1 MTPDLLQD
9 FGAAIEQIK
18 ADPEVRCVII
28 TGKGSSFCAGAD
40 FRNRASTA
48 DTERFMSPWEKSLY
62 NTYGHF
68 AKVLDIEVPT
78 IAAMNGH
85 AIGGGL
91 GLALVCDMRVAN
103 SQSQYGANFTKL
115 GLHPGMATTYI
126 LPRLVGMPKA
136 MELIYTGRIMKGDE
150 AAELGLAN
158 HSCNGADDVLAKA
171 QVRGQSASLLTGLR
185 CAHTDGAGCSRRS
198 PARSRGM
205 RRWRCAGPRSASPRM
220 CPSIRGRRCCWR
232 RTCSRAPAR
241 LRTRRRA
248 SERCWRSGTRRSKAS
263 DAAGFVHGN
272 RTLAES
278 EPLE

>member
-1 MTPDLLQD
+1 MTTDLQQD

-158 HSCNGADDVLAKA
+158 HSCDGADDVLAKA
-171 QVRGQSASLLTGLR
+171 QVCGECVSSHWAAL
-185 CAHTDGAGCSRRS
+185 CSH
-198 PARSRGM
+198 
-205 RRWRCAGPRSASPRM
+205 RWRWVSQEIASTIAGNAPLAVRWSKISLTQNVPFDPRAALLLEAHMQSRTGETADQKEG
-220 CPSIRGRRCCWR
+220 IRALLEKR
-232 RTCSRAPAR
+232 
-241 LRTRRRA
+241 
-248 SERCWRSGTRRSKAS
+248 
-263 DAAGFVHGN
+263 
-272 RTLAES
+272 
-278 EPLE
+278 EPTFKGE

>member
-158 HSCNGADDVLAKA
+158 HSCDGADDVLAKA
-171 QVRGQSASLLTGLR
+171 QVRGQPASLLTGLR
-185 CAHTDGAGCSRRS
+185 CAHTDGAVFQEIASTIAGNAPLAVRWSKISLTQNVPFDPRAALLLEAHMQSRTGET
-198 PARSRGM
+198 ADQKEG
-205 RRWRCAGPRSASPRM
+205 
-220 CPSIRGRRCCWR
+220 IR
-232 RTCSRAPAR
+232 A
-241 LRTRRRA
+241 L
-248 SERCWRSGTRRSKAS
+248 
-263 DAAGFVHGN
+263 
-272 RTLAES
+272 
-278 EPLE
+278 LEKRDPTFKGE

>member
-103 SQSQYGANFTKL
+103 SQSQCKCSLCASAGYVCSLCVFLKPGGHTAQTEPTSPSSGSTRAWPPPTSCR
-115 GLHPGMATTYI
+115 GL
-126 LPRLVGMPKA
+126 
-136 MELIYTGRIMKGDE
+136 
-150 AAELGLAN
+150 
-158 HSCNGADDVLAKA
+158 
-171 QVRGQSASLLTGLR
+171 
-185 CAHTDGAGCSRRS
+185 
-198 PARSRGM
+198 
-205 RRWRCAGPRSASPRM
+205 
-220 CPSIRGRRCCWR
+220 
-232 RTCSRAPAR
+232 
-241 LRTRRRA
+241 
-248 SERCWRSGTRRSKAS
+248 
-263 DAAGFVHGN
+263 
-272 RTLAES
+272 
-278 EPLE
+278 

>member
-158 HSCNGADDVLAKA
+158 HSCDGADDVLAKA
-171 QVRGQSASLLTGLR
+171 QVGSQRLFSLGGV
-185 CAHTDGAGCSRRS
+185 AHTDLADWVLQEIASTIAGNAPLAVRWSKISLTQNVPFDPRAALLLEAHMQSRTGET
-198 PARSRGM
+198 ADQKEG
-205 RRWRCAGPRSASPRM
+205 
-220 CPSIRGRRCCWR
+220 IR
-232 RTCSRAPAR
+232 A
-241 LRTRRRA
+241 L
-248 SERCWRSGTRRSKAS
+248 
-263 DAAGFVHGN
+263 
-272 RTLAES
+272 
-278 EPLE
+278 LEKRDPIFKGE

>member
-103 SQSQYGANFTKL
+103 SQSQCKCSLCASAGYVWLSLRLPEARRSLHRRSQLHQARAPPGH
-115 GLHPGMATTYI
+115 GHHLHP
-126 LPRLVGMPKA
+126 
-136 MELIYTGRIMKGDE
+136 
-150 AAELGLAN
+150 AAACR
-158 HSCNGADDVLAKA
+158 HA
-171 QVRGQSASLLTGLR
+171 QG
-185 CAHTDGAGCSRRS
+185 DGAHLH
-198 PARSRGM
+198 
-205 RRWRCAGPRSASPRM
+205 GPDHE
-220 CPSIRGRRCCWR
+220 G
-232 RTCSRAPAR
+232 
-241 LRTRRRA
+241 
-248 SERCWRSGTRRSKAS
+248 G
-263 DAAGFVHGN
+263 
-272 RTLAES
+272 
-278 EPLE
+278 